1 MKKLFQKLL
10 MMGPLRNL
18 LHATALLLSFM
29 MPVSILQIE
38 SETLALIFLGALPA
52 SAPIIVIIIG
62 LDIMMTSIWKTEA
75 ASKDESRYKEIIRA
89 HIFFGGV
96 LLFSWLAAFLPRMI

>member
-1 MKKLFQKLL
+1 MKKLLQKLL

-38 SETLALIFLGALPA
+38 SEPLALIFLGALPA
-52 SAPIIVIIIG
+52 IAPIIVIIIG

-75 ASKDESRYKEIIRA
+75 ASQDESRYREIIRA